1 MEKPPLPPS
10 TYSIKRGLDLSRDF
24 LDISWKFRRFFWGF
38 CPVCVPLLSKTSH
51 WDVFDGQ
58 PVRPPGTGPSGFS
71 APNGCPPFVTKRPAV
86 PRPGCRPRCRAE
98 GFQLSF
104 FLSKRK
110 LVKEKCAL
118 RKSISPVATGDRG
131 ASLPMVG
138 NVTLEAPLGLP
149 SPALRS
155 ATGQPP
161 RLPQP

>member
-86 PRPGCRPRCRAE
+86 PRPGCRTWCRTE

-110 LVKEKCAL
+110 LAVGHVAEGMVKEKCAL

-131 ASLPMVG
+131 AL
-138 NVTLEAPLGLP
+138 
-149 SPALRS
+149 
-155 ATGQPP
+155 PP
-161 RLPQP
+161 RLPCKPVKRLDRNFTGLRPQ